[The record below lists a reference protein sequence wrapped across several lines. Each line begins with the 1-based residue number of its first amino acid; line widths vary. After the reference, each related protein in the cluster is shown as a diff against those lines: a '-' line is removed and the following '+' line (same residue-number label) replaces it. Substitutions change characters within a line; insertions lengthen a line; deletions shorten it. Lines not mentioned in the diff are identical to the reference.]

1 MLAAR
6 TLWREL
12 GLDSTLDQLARRD
25 RRDVVRLSDRA
36 LVLVANRLTAP
47 GSEHALVR
55 WLETDFVCDRI
66 GRRFIVR
73 AGVQL
78 RRFAAGRSLVFS
90 GCHEIDVRA
99 PRR

>member
-1 MLAAR
+1 MHVPQFPTHAIVGRIFRVKADRGVAIGSRMLRIAFVPPRGRAPR
-6 TLWREL
+6 VDLCPVGVEL
-12 GLDSTLDQLARRD
+12 K
-25 RRDVVRLSDRA
+25 RA
-36 LVLVANRLTAP
+36 P
-47 GSEHALVR
+47 K
-55 WLETDFVCDRI
+55 
-66 GRRFIVR
+66 GRKRFIVR